1 MIKSR
6 LPFKTFSTLN
16 RIRSKNFFLP
26 PGQHQRTRGA
36 ASVQQ
41 LEVSIE
47 HLKEQLRL
55 SHERQKQMDIELKQQ
70 MSQAQ
75 QIQEK
80 YERELMEHAATAQTS
95 REHRGAIKVNDVQ
108 ITDLQQAKATAEDSL
123 KNLKDDAKATE
134 TTLRSEYKSLQ
145 VKNFVQPFY
154 FAFTFCILALYL

>member
-1 MIKSR
+1 MVTFRTFRPNQFLGWDFFCRFLQQDGS
-6 LPFKTFSTLN
+6 KTFSILYK
-16 RIRSKNFFLP
+16 IRSKKIFVP

-70 MSQAQ
+70 MSQSQ

-80 YERELMEHAATAQTS
+80 YERYHS
-95 REHRGAIKVNDVQ
+95 Y
-108 ITDLQQAKATAEDSL
+108 IT
-123 KNLKDDAKATE
+123 
-134 TTLRSEYKSLQ
+134 
-145 VKNFVQPFY
+145 
-154 FAFTFCILALYL
+154 

>member
-1 MIKSR
+1 
-6 LPFKTFSTLN
+6 
-16 RIRSKNFFLP
+16 
-26 PGQHQRTRGA
+26 
-36 ASVQQ
+36 
-41 LEVSIE
+41 
-47 HLKEQLRL
+47 
-55 SHERQKQMDIELKQQ
+55 MDIELKQQ

-145 VKNFVQPFY
+145 VNNFVQPFVLPLP
-154 FAFTFCILALYL
+154 FVF